1 MHIKPLSSRRGGDAR
16 AVPHALGN
24 MAIRRKFHHGMRCCT
39 SLAEGPMKCRGPS
52 EWWRAWA
59 LAGAE
64 AVVEPWHQMAEEGR
78 TGDWRAEERGTDMSV
93 KHHHCGKGPS
103 SVVIAPTATHQL
115 LQTAEPQVRAV
126 WGAPGS
132 SCGLAVELPSQRR
145 IRTCLPD
152 RVVSRR
158 ARRNASKHPS
168 RDRTTRRTTR
178 RPIRRPIPSRKRVR
192 QGHHGWRCLDLVQCR
207 VARPCSEKLP
217 RGRARVTQH

>member
-1 MHIKPLSSRRGGDAR
+1 
-16 AVPHALGN
+16 
-24 MAIRRKFHHGMRCCT
+24 
-39 SLAEGPMKCRGPS
+39 
-52 EWWRAWA
+52 
-59 LAGAE
+59 
-64 AVVEPWHQMAEEGR
+64 MAEEGR

-93 KHHHCGKGPS
+93 KHHHGGKGPS
-103 SVVIAPTATHQL
+103 SGVIAPTATHQL

-126 WGAPGS
+126 WVAPGS

-158 ARRNASKHPS
+158 ARRNASVEAPKP
-168 RDRTTRRTTR
+168 RRTTRRT
-178 RPIRRPIPSRKRVR
+178 IRTPVPSRKRAR
-192 QGHHGWRCLDLVQCR
+192 QGHRGRLPWRCLHLVQCR